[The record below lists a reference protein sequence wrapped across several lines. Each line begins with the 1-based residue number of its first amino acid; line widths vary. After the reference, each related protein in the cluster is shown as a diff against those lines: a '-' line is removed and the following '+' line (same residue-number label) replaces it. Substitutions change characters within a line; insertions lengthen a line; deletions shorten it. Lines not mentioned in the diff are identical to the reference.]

1 MATHFTPAHAV
12 SHHHPSSAAADGEG
26 HRTPARIHAAGL
38 GISCGGSAVPA
49 TPLVASSPASSS
61 ASCPPAHNP
70 ISVSPASLWCRSCS
84 SELEDLN
91 GGLVWNAMLH
101 QSRGARWCWT
111 SHRCS
116 KVTRRVHGLGRGKKA
131 SWVPDLLLVLAGRKK
146 EELLVGGCCCCFG
159 GQKNRAEGVLVIRA
173 VACPFMEEEK

>member
-1 MATHFTPAHAV
+1 
-12 SHHHPSSAAADGEG
+12 
-26 HRTPARIHAAGL
+26 
-38 GISCGGSAVPA
+38 
-49 TPLVASSPASSS
+49 
-61 ASCPPAHNP
+61 
-70 ISVSPASLWCRSCS
+70 
-84 SELEDLN
+84 
-91 GGLVWNAMLH
+91 MLH